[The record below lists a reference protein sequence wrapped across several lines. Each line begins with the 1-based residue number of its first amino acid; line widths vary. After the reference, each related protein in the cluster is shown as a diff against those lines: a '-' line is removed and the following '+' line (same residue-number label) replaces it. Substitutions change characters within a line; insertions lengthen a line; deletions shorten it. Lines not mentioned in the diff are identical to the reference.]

1 MSIEGRRS
9 ALEARHADL
18 DKRIEDMIARPYYS
32 DLEVAELKKQKLALK
47 DELTRL
53 AEPAEA

>member
-9 ALEARHADL
+9 ALEARHAEI
-18 DKRIEDMIARPYYS
+18 DKRIEDMIAQPYYS
-32 DLEVAELKKQKLALK
+32 DLEVADLKKQKLALK
-47 DELTRL
+47 DELARI